1 MVPLPG
7 GVSFASR
14 SLSEGLGWVY
24 GEDSEPIEEVKEH
37 YIENHRGITERH
49 RGITWLHKEFE
60 VVWG

>member
-24 GEDSEPIEEVKEH
+24 GED
-37 YIENHRGITERH
+37 TRH
-49 RGITWLHKEFE
+49 TTNDAGGNGAGFLVLAAFA
-60 VVWG
+60 